1 MGHSCSR
8 PFEFLTVSA
17 LAAVDHS
24 AACRKPIARHCV
36 SLLLAAILLLAN
48 SFAQAPSPTSRVDN
62 ARDGANTHE
71 RLLTPGNV
79 NTNSFG
85 RLFRFPVDYVVMA
98 QPLYVPN
105 VSIPGQGTHNVV
117 YVVTQ
122 KDSVYAIDAD
132 TGSQLWYASM
142 LDGGTIAT
150 GKYLPCGTGP
160 GFNQEG
166 IIGTPAIEPSTD
178 TMYLVAK
185 SVLNGTVRHQIHA
198 LDITTG
204 LDKPGSPVLISAES
218 VSNKGTVTIFNSLHQ
233 KNRPGLLLLNGNL
246 YIGFGSNACNDENSG
261 WVLAYNATS
270 LTQTGVFN
278 TSPDYGLTSIWQSG
292 VGLSGDDEG
301 YIFAET
307 AEAGAHGFD
316 VPSGGQT
323 YCNSVVKLAPS
334 TLTLTDYFTPWT
346 VAFLN
351 TNDLDISSA
360 GAVILP
366 DLPDSPYPHELIA
379 VGKQGFVYVLNRD
392 NMGMYSVNDSQI
404 LQEFPLIPG
413 EGLEQD
419 KSVQFGSPAYWNN
432 TVYFA
437 PKAYPV
443 LAYPVS
449 GGLLGTTPIQ
459 TAQQYNGSHSPSI
472 SANGTTNGILW
483 VITGQLYAF
492 DAVSLQMLYNTSQI
506 PLRDKLPP
514 IGHFITQT
522 VANGRVYVATQNS
535 LEAYGLFHAVT
546 ITGGGGQTATVHTA
560 LSAPVTI
567 HAANPY
573 NQQPDAGVS
582 ITFSD
587 GCKKAGG
594 TTCGTFNPASAVTD
608 SNGNASTTYTVPEIA
623 GTYTLKATATD
634 FATGSTTATA
644 TPGAASKII
653 AFGGARQTGVA
664 GSVLANPIVA
674 QARDAYNN
682 GVPGVTIN
690 FTATKGG
697 VPNPASA
704 VTGATGTASTMLQLP
719 TVATIL
725 NVNATSGTLKK
736 ITFPETSVAGPAT
749 SIAVISGN
757 NQAGPGGTQ
766 LPLPLVVLVADQY
779 GNPVS
784 GNAVTFSDAGAGGTF
799 SNGNPVI
806 TGTNGDASQL
816 YTLPLSP
823 KTVTINATATGV
835 SSPAVF
841 TETSQ

>member
-8 PFEFLTVSA
+8 LFRSHTGKAFSTVN
-17 LAAVDHS
+17 HS
-24 AACRKPIARHCV
+24 VTRRKSTGGLCATLFIAGT
-36 SLLLAAILLLAN
+36 LLLST
-48 SFAQAPSPTSRVDN
+48 SFAQSPSPTSRVDN
-62 ARDGANTHE
+62 ARDGANTSE
-71 RLLTPGNV
+71 TLLTPSNV

-98 QPLYVPN
+98 QPLYMPN
-105 VSIPGQGTHNVV
+105 VSIPGQGIHNVV

-166 IIGTPAIEPSTD
+166 IIGTPAIDPTSN

-204 LDKPGSPVLISAES
+204 IDRPGSPVLISAQS

-261 WVLAYNATS
+261 WVLSYNAAS
-270 LTQTGVFN
+270 LTQLGVFN

-334 TLTLTDYFTPWT
+334 TLALTDYFTPWT

-360 GAVILP
+360 GAVVLP

-392 NMGMYSVNDSQI
+392 NMGMYSVNDSQV

-419 KSVQFGSPAYWNN
+419 KSVQFGSPAYWNK

-437 PKAYPV
+437 PKATPI
-443 LAYPVS
+443 LAYPLS
-449 GGLLGTTPIQ
+449 GGLLGTPIQ

-472 SANGTTNGILW
+472 SANGTKNGILW

-492 DAVSLQMLYNTSQI
+492 DAVSLQMLYSTSQI

-546 ITGGGGQTATVHTA
+546 VTGGGGQTATVHTA

-573 NQQPDAGVS
+573 NGQPDTELTVN
-582 ITFSD
+582 FSD

-594 TTCGTFNPASAVTD
+594 PTCGTFNPASAVTD
-608 SNGNASTTYTVPEIA
+608 GNGNASTTYTVPETA

-644 TPGAASKII
+644 TPAAATKII
-653 AFGGARQTGVA
+653 AFGGAKQTGAA
-664 GSVLANPIVA
+664 GSILTNPIVA
-674 QARDAYNN
+674 QARDVYNN
-682 GVPGVTIN
+682 GVAGVTIN

-697 VPNPASA
+697 IPTPASV
-704 VTGATGTASTMLQLP
+704 VTGANGSASTMLQLP
-719 TVATIL
+719 TVATAL
-725 NVNATSGTLKK
+725 NVNATSGTFKK
-736 ITFPETSVAGPAT
+736 ITFPETSVAGPAA
-749 SIAVISGN
+749 SITVTSGN
-757 NQAGPGGTQ
+757 NQAGRRGTQ
-766 LPLPLVVLVADQY
+766 LPQPLVVLVTDQY
-779 GNPVS
+779 GNPIS
-784 GNAVTFSDAGAGGTF
+784 GNAVTFSDRGAGGTF

-806 TGTNGDASQL
+806 TGTNGAASEL

-823 KTVTINATATGV
+823 KTVTITATATGV

-841 TETSQ
+841 TEISQ

>member
-8 PFEFLTVSA
+8 LFRSHTGKPFSTVNRS
-17 LAAVDHS
+17 V
-24 AACRKPIARHCV
+24 ACRKSTGGLCATLFIAGT
-36 SLLLAAILLLAN
+36 LLLST
-48 SFAQAPSPTSRVDN
+48 SFAQSPTPTSRVDN
-62 ARDGANTHE
+62 ARDGANTSE
-71 RLLTPGNV
+71 TLLTPSNV

-98 QPLYVPN
+98 QPLYMPN
-105 VSIPGQGTHNVV
+105 VSIPGQGIHNVV

-166 IIGTPAIEPSTD
+166 IIGTPAIDPTSN

-204 LDKPGSPVLISAES
+204 IDRPGSPVLISAQS

-261 WVLAYNATS
+261 WVLSYNATS
-270 LTQTGVFN
+270 LTQLGVFN

-334 TLTLTDYFTPWT
+334 TLALTDYFTPWT

-360 GAVILP
+360 GAVVLP
-366 DLPDSPYPHELIA
+366 DLPDSPYPHEIIA

-419 KSVQFGSPAYWNN
+419 KSVQFGSPAFWNK

-437 PKAYPV
+437 PKATPI
-443 LAYPVS
+443 LAYPLS
-449 GGLLGTTPIQ
+449 GGLLGTPIQ

-492 DAVSLQMLYNTSQI
+492 DAVSLQMLYNTSQV
-506 PLRDKLPP
+506 PSRDKLPP

-546 ITGGGGQTATVHTA
+546 ITEGGAQTATVHTA

-567 HAANPY
+567 HTANPY
-573 NQQPDAGVS
+573 TGQPDVGLTVN
-582 ITFSD
+582 FSD

-594 TTCGTFNPASAVTD
+594 PSCGTFNPASAVTD
-608 SNGNASTTYTVPEIA
+608 GNGNASTTYTVPETA

-644 TPGAASKII
+644 TPAAATKII
-653 AFGGARQTGVA
+653 AFGGAKQTGAA
-664 GSVLANPIVA
+664 GSILTNPIVA

-682 GVPGVTIN
+682 GVAGVTIH

-697 VPNPASA
+697 IPTPAS
-704 VTGATGTASTMLQLP
+704 VLTGANGTASTRLQLP
-719 TVATIL
+719 TVATAL
-725 NVNATSGTLKK
+725 NLNAASGTFKK
-736 ITFPETSVAGPAT
+736 ITFPETSVAGPAAL
-749 SIAVISGN
+749 IAVTSGN
-757 NQAGPGGTQ
+757 NQAAHRGTQ
-766 LPLPLVVLVADQY
+766 LPQPLVVLVTDQY
-779 GNPVS
+779 GNPIS
-784 GNAVTFSDAGAGGTF
+784 GNAVTFSDRGAGGTF

-806 TGTNGDASQL
+806 TGTNGAASEL

-841 TETSQ
+841 TEISQ